1 MRETCDVAIIG
12 GGVIGCAIAH
22 RLGSEGRT
30 VLLVEA
36 GPRLGQGASEAA
48 MGGILTQT
56 EPSCLG
62 PLSAVIK
69 RSRDL
74 YPDWLAEI
82 GAISGVA
89 VPLLAGG
96 DLQVALDDTEMDR
109 LKNEVLPKWRR
120 SPFAVEQLTGAEVRE
135 LEPLLSD
142 AVVGGFLLPDELA
155 LDPHEL
161 MGALRT
167 ALAGKAGP
175 IRVRTGARAE
185 HLAELPGSA
194 EIRLDDGTH
203 VSAGT
208 VVVAAGCGSGRFL
221 PDHRRHLYPI
231 KGEAFDTR
239 PPGSTGYPL
248 RHHIFA
254 EIRDGDFEGYPYLV
268 PRRDGRVA
276 MGVTYEPHV
285 GDVTVTTR
293 AREEILRGVRALMP
307 QAATWPIERSWAGLR
322 PGSTDHIP
330 IIGYTGEHGRV
341 LAATGHSGLGVTL
354 APVTAELVA
363 AVLAGEADAETR
375 ELLGVCRP
383 DREFVPVI
391 PAETPA
397 PTTP

>member
-1 MRETCDVAIIG
+1 MLETCDVAIIG

-36 GPRLGQGASEAA
+36 ESRLGQGASNAA

-62 PLSAVIK
+62 PLTPVIK

-74 YPDWLAEI
+74 YPDWVAEI
-82 GAISGVA
+82 AEISGVT
-89 VPLLAGG
+89 VSLLEGG
-96 DLQVALDDTEMDR
+96 DLQVAVDDAEMDR
-109 LKNEVLPKWRR
+109 LKNQVLPRWRE
-120 SPFAVEQLTGAEVRE
+120 SPFPVEQLTGAEARE
-135 LEPLLSD
+135 LEPMLSE

-155 LDPHEL
+155 LDPREL
-161 MGALRT
+161 MGALCG
-167 ALAGKAGP
+167 ALDGMAAA
-175 IRVRTGARAE
+175 IRVRTGVRAE

-194 EIRLDDGTH
+194 EVRLDDGTR

-208 VVVAAGCGSGRFL
+208 VIVAAGCLSGGFL
-221 PDHRRHLYPI
+221 PDHHRHLYPI

-239 PPGSTGYPL
+239 PPGGTGYPL

-285 GDVTVTTR
+285 GDVTVTAR
-293 AREEILRGVRALMP
+293 AREEILRGVGIVMP

-330 IIGYTGEHGRV
+330 IIGYTGERV
-341 LAATGHSGLGVTL
+341 LAATGHSGLGITL
-354 APVTAELVA
+354 APVTAELVS
-363 AVLAGEADAETR
+363 AVLNGNADDGTR
-375 ELLGVCRP
+375 QLLGVCRP
-383 DREFVPVI
+383 DREFVPVM
-391 PAETPA
+391 PGETPSPTA
-397 PTTP
+397 P